1 MSNRTAP
8 TLYALVTLGAQAYP
22 DDAQMVRAAKELAA
36 LKAVAR
42 AADRLQAA
50 GGAWDREGKLRLLR
64 ALAKLDRASG
74 GSK

>member
-1 MSNRTAP
+1 MKIAP
-8 TLYALVTLGAQAYP
+8 ELSAMLGDRPCECGMCARCDWQ
-22 DDAQMVRAAKELAA
+22 KELAA

-64 ALAKLDRASG
+64 ALAALAKASG
-74 GSK
+74 GKP